1 MATANE
7 VLEEAKGFK
16 RLIDEGLSKREVA
29 KKTGRG
35 YQYVLMSL
43 TLLDAPEE
51 VHKAIPKIGPSKA
64 KTIAYHYHK
73 EPELQ
78 KLLVRLAREGE
89 EEEGERDEH
98 RPKRDLVNAA
108 LSAERPSR
116 IYGKGKPAKEK
127 AKAILREMRKGKTL
141 EQATAIHEKRE
152 NRKRP
157 TKKERRGNRRKAR
170 LKSPPTTPKR
180 GSPRGN
186 SGGEGEE
193 HRQLKQYVK
202 DNPSCLPTKIQQRGL
217 VSETE
222 KKLPSGDSMD
232 VSFENE
238 DCWIGV
244 EVKPRISDVN
254 DIERGLYQCVKYQA
268 VMKKF
273 LAVRGLRK
281 NVKVFLVLG
290 CPFPRPLLRVKSILG
305 VGVKVIENI
314 GVHDSKDGMPPLPE
328 D

>member
-35 YQYVLMSL
+35 YQYDVLMSL

-51 VHKAIPKIGPSKA
+51 VHKAILKIGPSKA
-64 KTIAYHYHK
+64 KTIAYHYRK

-78 KLLVRLAREGE
+78 KLLVKLAIEGE

-108 LSAERPSR
+108 LYAKRGSR
-116 IYGKGKPAKEK
+116 SYGKGKPAQEK
-127 AKAILREMRKGKTL
+127 AVAILRKMQKGKTL
-141 EQATAIHEKRE
+141 EQATADRE
-152 NRKRP
+152 R
-157 TKKERRGNRRKAR
+157 EGNRRKAR
-170 LKSPPTTPKR
+170 LKSSSTPPKHR
-180 GSPRGN
+180 SPRGK

-202 DNPSCLPTKIQQRGL
+202 DNPSCLPTKIQQGEL
-217 VSETE
+217 ISKTE
-222 KKLPSGDSMD
+222 KELPSGDSMD

-244 EVKPRISDVN
+244 EVKSRISDED
-254 DIERGLYQCVKYQA
+254 DIRRGLYQCVKYQA
-268 VMKKF
+268 VMEGY
-273 LAVRGLRK
+273 LAVQRVRK

-290 CPFPRPLLRVKSILG
+290 CPFPESLLPVKQIL
-305 VGVKVIENI
+305 GVKVIENI
-314 GVHDSKDGMPPLPE
+314 SVHDSKDGMPPLPE